1 MSERIKLVP
10 LSEKFINQKY
20 LSWVNDPEVTEFLEI
35 GNKRYQ
41 LEDLFLYLHDS
52 KISGRL
58 NYAVLAEESNQHIGN
73 ASIYSIDKKNKKFEI
88 GWFIGE
94 KNFWGGHYAP
104 MIIFYLHKIGFM
116 ELGLESCGGGVN
128 EEHIKA
134 RMTNKFIGYSEIE
147 KIFAYSE
154 KQNKYVASIKLH
166 ISKSEWLAKA
176 KELEQRYPQY
186 YRLA

>member
-104 MIIFYLHKIGFM
+104 MIIFYLHKIGFT
-116 ELGLESCGGGVN
+116 ELRPESCGGGVN

-134 RMTNKFIGYSEIE
+134 SMTNRFMGYSEIE
-147 KIFAYSE
+147 KISSYSK
-154 KQNKYVASIKLH
+154 KQSKYIASIKLH
-166 ISKSEWLAKA
+166 ISKSEWLIRA
-176 KELEQRYPQY
+176 KELEQKYPQHY
-186 YRLA
+186 QLA